1 MDDLSFAEQ
10 FISIPKHIQKDKEAK
25 YILEYVEKARKKWP
39 QEIKENKEL
48 RGSIAALVQNLNFF
62 ERQMRFAAKQVS
74 CLSGISEEK
83 VRENWEKEAQNA

>member
-1 MDDLSFAEQ
+1 MEDLTFAEQ

-25 YILEYVEKARKKWP
+25 YILEYVEKARRKWP

-62 ERQMRFAAKQVS
+62 ERQMRFATKQVS
-74 CLSGISEEK
+74 RLSGVSEK
-83 VRENWEKEAQNA
+83 KIRENWEEEAQNA